1 MKWTITL
8 DEENRFAEIA
18 TRGVADGP
26 GSMKMVKAISIAM
39 AQSKMTRLLIDHRN
53 IRAVDG
59 SSTEVYRR
67 AENFQKIGVTLN
79 IKVAEVVKPEHRAF
93 FDFLETVCVNRG
105 YQFAIF
111 EDRPSAL
118 VWLLKP

>member
-1 MKWTITL
+1 MEWTITL
-8 DEENRFAEIA
+8 NEEDRFAEIA
-18 TRGVADGP
+18 TRGVADEK
-26 GSMKMVKAISIAM
+26 GSMNMIQAISSAM
-39 AQSKMTRLLIDHRN
+39 AKSKMTRLLIDHRN

-79 IKVAEVVKPEHRAF
+79 IKVAEVVKQEHRKF
-93 FDFLETVCVNRG
+93 FEFLETVCVNRG

-111 EDRPSAL
+111 DDRQSAL
-118 VWLLKP
+118 AWLLKS